1 MPWSL
6 RMTLIVALIGF
17 LSILYHYWRFSWA
30 VNQTQLRK
38 KIYWKSGFAGMILLF
53 FLYPLFGYITYFF
66 SGSVPMD
73 DFPKWMIYLFWYGFI
88 FSTVMLT
95 WVLIADFIR
104 LVTRYLFS
112 VKSQKSE
119 VLYGK
124 VFIGLMIVGLL
135 FTATKTVWDTNR
147 IVVEE
152 IEQPIESSSLSTPLT
167 VVHIADLQADRY
179 TTPEKMAQYIEVV
192 NSFEPDL
199 VVFSGDL
206 VTSGLDYV
214 EAGADAMAGI
224 ESTHGTFAV
233 IGDHDYWSGEEEIT
247 NALEQRGVQ
256 VLRDENRVVDYHGE
270 SILLTGVTE
279 IYSTRPSQD
288 RLQELMDGAGEYDF
302 RILLSHQASDRL
314 IEQSNRTG
322 YNQLLYGHTHGGQ
335 IKIPVFFQKMTGAVR
350 DTEYVKG
357 HWWFDDM
364 LLNVNSGLG
373 FTLSPVRYNAPA
385 EVSVV
390 RVQ

>member
-1 MPWSL
+1 
-6 RMTLIVALIGF
+6 
-17 LSILYHYWRFSWA
+17 
-30 VNQTQLRK
+30 
-38 KIYWKSGFAGMILLF
+38 
-53 FLYPLFGYITYFF
+53 
-66 SGSVPMD
+66 MD

-95 WVLIADFIR
+95 WVLIADIVR
-104 LVTRYLFS
+104 LVTRYVFS
-112 VKSQKSE
+112 IKSQKSDA
-119 VLYGK
+119 LYGK

-135 FTATKTVWDTNR
+135 FTATKTVRDTNR

-152 IEQPIESSSLSTPLT
+152 IEQSIDYSPLSTPLT

-199 VVFSGDL
+199 VVFAGDL
-206 VTSGLDYV
+206 VTSGLEYV

-247 NALEQRGVQ
+247 NALEERGVQ
-256 VLRDENRVVDYHGE
+256 VLRDENWVVDYHGE
-270 SILLTGVTE
+270 SILITGITE
-279 IYSTRPSQD
+279 IYNTRPSQD
-288 RLQELMDGAGEYDF
+288 RLQELMDGAEEHDF
-302 RILLSHQASDRL
+302 RILFSHQASDRL
-314 IEQSNRTG
+314 IEQSNRSG
-322 YNQLLYGHTHGGQ
+322 YNQLLFGHTHGGQ

-385 EVSVV
+385 EVSVIEIL
-390 RVQ
+390 